1 MRLGVKLTLYLVGA
15 VIATM
20 AVFAYVSIRAD
31 SINFLQ
37 ELSQGMKGFAR
48 AIGETLSDTYGKE
61 RDLEATQEF
70 LDQVGPV
77 GSIHGVVVFNAEGRA
92 IATSPSFDKATSA
105 RIPPNKVLE
114 TGGDEVGYTNRGGP
128 LAYYR
133 LEPIF
138 DASGDRAGAFL
149 LIRHGTELAQDLI
162 DRRNRIIGTT
172 SALIVVLVVLILF
185 LVDRNV
191 SRPIAELI
199 RRIGGIGRTV
209 EATNDPR
216 RIRDNEITT
225 LEREFNLMSE
235 RLKAMNSRLHHTEKL
250 VLVAQLAAG
259 LAHEIATPLGVI
271 GGRAEHLLRRERSPD
286 EVRENL
292 QIVQSQIDRIV
303 RVVQRLLDFSRP
315 KESNF
320 RAVDILSTIDSAKA
334 LLEHRLTQKAVRTTI
349 SAVGPIPPVQGDSDQ
364 LQQVFINLFLNALD
378 AVDSKGVLKVDVELC
393 QSETP
398 GSDPGEERVRVTFED
413 SGKGIEPENIESIF
427 EPFFSTKEPGSGT
440 GLGLFVTNDIIQS
453 HGGSIEVV
461 SEPGHFTRFVLLLPA
476 ASPRRAV
483 APEVPS

>member
-1 MRLGVKLTLYLVGA
+1 MRLGIKLILYLVGA
-15 VIATM
+15 VIFAM
-20 AVFAYVSIRAD
+20 AIFAYVSIRAD
-31 SINFLQ
+31 SVNFLQ

-48 AIGETLSDTYGKE
+48 ATGETLANTYGGE

-70 LDQVGPV
+70 LDQIGPV
-77 GSIHGVVVFNAEGRA
+77 GSIHSLVVFDAAGRA
-92 IATSPSFDKATSA
+92 IATSRSFDKATVA
-105 RIPPNKVLE
+105 RIQPDKVLE
-114 TGGDEVGYTNRGGP
+114 TGSDEVGYTNNGGT

-138 DASGDRAGAFL
+138 DGSGDIAGAFL
-149 LIRHGTELAQDLI
+149 LIRHGAELAQDLI

-191 SRPIAELI
+191 SRPIGELI
-199 RRIGGIGRTV
+199 RRIGSIGRTI
-209 EATNDPR
+209 EATIEPR
-216 RIRDNEITT
+216 RIRENEIAT

-235 RLKAMNSRLHHTEKL
+235 RLKAMHSRLHHTEKL
-250 VLVAQLAAG
+250 ILVAQLAAG

-315 KESNF
+315 KETNF

-349 SAVGPIPPVQGDSDQ
+349 STVGLIPPVKGDSDQ

-378 AVDSKGVLKVDVELC
+378 AIDSKGVLKVDVEFCL
-393 QSETP
+393 SETP
-398 GSDPGEERVRVTFED
+398 GSNPGEEQVRVTFED

-427 EPFFSTKEPGSGT
+427 DPFFSTKPKGM
-440 GLGLFVTNDIIQS
+440 GLGLAIVSRIVAE
-453 HGGSIEVV
+453 HRGSIRVEDN
-461 SEPGHFTRFVLLLPA
+461 EPTGTRFVMEFPVE
-476 ASPRRAV
+476 RTAV
-483 APEVPS
+483 A